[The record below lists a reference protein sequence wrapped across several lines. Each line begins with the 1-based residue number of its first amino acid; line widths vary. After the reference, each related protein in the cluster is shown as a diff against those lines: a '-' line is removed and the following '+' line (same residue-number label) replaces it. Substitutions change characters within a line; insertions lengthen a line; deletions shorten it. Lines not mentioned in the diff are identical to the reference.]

1 VADAAKGL
9 RSMSWVDA
17 NADGVIDASDPV
29 FAELK
34 VWQDADGDAVADFN
48 ELNSLAALG
57 ITRLDYSNGRFSRSG
72 QDYALQSQDLDA
84 SSDGTR
90 VSVVPEG
97 IRVEFSNGQATVFVT
112 NVLDLGAGN
121 DGIDML
127 EDGGQDYDA
136 QGQPI
141 GQAPTRNDPVSI
153 AQALLLAND
162 AIGGSNAGLVITA
175 VGNASVVMVAIGSQT
190 RAWSAA
196 NVTSWEMAA

>member
-1 VADAAKGL
+1 
-9 RSMSWVDA
+9 MSWVDA

-29 FAELK
+29 FAELE
-34 VWQDADGDAVADFN
+34 VWQDADGDATADFD
-48 ELNSLAALG
+48 ELNSLTTLG
-57 ITRLDYSNGRFSRSG
+57 ITRLDYSNGRFTRNG
-72 QDYALQSQDLDA
+72 QDHTLQSQDLEA

-121 DGIDML
+121 DGIEML
-127 EDGGQDYDA
+127 KDGGQDYDA

-141 GQAPTRNDPVSI
+141 GQAATRSDPVSI

-162 AIGGSNAGLVITA
+162 ACAND
-175 VGNASVVMVAIGSQT
+175 
-190 RAWSAA
+190 AWRLAA
-196 NVTSWEMAA
+196 